1 MMEQQGELVAGDGG
15 DGVRVDI
22 VRHLSVTD
30 PDHGELLRNTD
41 PGDGVVEDDM
51 HRDVPAVRYLEP
63 VFARLAQGFV
73 CKDLDIELLGEV
85 SLDNFLN
92 RTNCEL

>member
-1 MMEQQGELVAGDGG
+1 MMKQQGKLIAGDGG

-22 VRHLSVTD
+22 ARYLRVTD

-51 HRDVPAVRYLEP
+51 HRDVSAVRHLQP
-63 VFARLAQGFV
+63 VFARLTQRFGGQN
-73 CKDLDIELLGEV
+73 L
-85 SLDNFLN
+85 
-92 RTNCEL
+92 